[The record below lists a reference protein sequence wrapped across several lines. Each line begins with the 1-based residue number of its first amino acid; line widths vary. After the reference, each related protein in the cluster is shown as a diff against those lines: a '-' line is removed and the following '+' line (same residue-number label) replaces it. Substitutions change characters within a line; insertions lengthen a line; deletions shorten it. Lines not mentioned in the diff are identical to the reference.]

1 MLQRFDCLL
10 FALRGRSS
18 DFVFENHSGGGG
30 VNSELLNLYL
40 FALAIFKASLIT
52 GLLPGVAVTL
62 YMERK
67 KFRFSHGVRL
77 VSFKTIGFRR
87 AQMANPSKPNRIIEF
102 PIAAQCRDGLRK
114 VL

>member
-1 MLQRFDCLL
+1 MMP
-10 FALRGRSS
+10 
-18 DFVFENHSGGGG
+18 DFI
-30 VNSELLNLYL
+30 L
-40 FALAIFKASLIT
+40 FALAILKASLIT